1 MRYTTEYNPAISQ
14 ECMTY
19 IGLHVT
25 PSMYND
31 ETSVYALDYVY
42 ETLTELLEDEE
53 ELFGITSN
61 DVAKLKEL
69 LDEEVNYIEF

>member
-42 ETLTELLEDEE
+42 EKLTEQLEDEE

-69 LDEEVNYIEF
+69 LDEKVDYIEF

>member
-1 MRYTTEYNPAISQ
+1 MRYTTEYTPAISQ

-42 ETLTELLEDEE
+42 ETLTELLGDEE
-53 ELFGITSN
+53 KLFGITSN
-61 DVAKLKEL
+61 DIAKLKEL
-69 LDEEVNYIEF
+69 LDEKVDYIEF

>member
-1 MRYTTEYNPAISQ
+1 MRYTTEYTPAISQ

-42 ETLTELLEDEE
+42 EKLTEQLEDEV

-61 DVAKLKEL
+61 DMAKLKEL
-69 LDEEVNYIEF
+69 LDEKVDYIEF

>member
-19 IGLHVT
+19 IGLHIT

-42 ETLTELLEDEE
+42 EELSQLV
-53 ELFGITSN
+53 N
-61 DVAKLKEL
+61 DNDNE
-69 LDEEVNYIEF
+69 

>member
-1 MRYTTEYNPAISQ
+1 MRYTTEYTPAISQ

-31 ETSVYALDYVY
+31 ETSIYALDYVY
-42 ETLTELLEDEE
+42 EKLTEQLEDEE

-61 DVAKLKEL
+61 DMAKLKEL
-69 LDEEVNYIEF
+69 LDEKVDYIEF

>member
-1 MRYTTEYNPAISQ
+1 MRYTTEYTPAISQ

-42 ETLTELLEDEE
+42 EKLTEQLEDEE

-61 DVAKLKEL
+61 DMAKLKEL
-69 LDEEVNYIEF
+69 LDEKVDYIEF

>member
-1 MRYTTEYNPAISQ
+1 MRYTTEYTPAISQ

-42 ETLTELLEDEE
+42 EKLTELLEDEE

-69 LDEEVNYIEF
+69 LDEKVDYIEF